1 MLIKIES
8 PVSLNISHLTDL
20 KKLGTF
26 MEDNNLKPNKSEIAR
41 QLGID
46 RRTVSKYMD
55 GFEKNKH
62 RNKPSKLDA
71 YYDTIHSLLSSQTQ
85 VFYYRSV
92 LYRFLCDNY
101 GMNVPEQTFYH
112 YLRRVPEFDAYFRKG
127 KKSAAMSNPIIRYE
141 TPPGEQAQ
149 FDWKESIPFVLAD
162 TGEVIYLHIL
172 VIVLG
177 HSRFRVFKPAICMN
191 RQILIHL
198 LTETFESIGGVP
210 KTLLTDNMKTVM
222 DVART
227 ATQKGKVND
236 TFEAFSK
243 DFGFRLM
250 PCVAASPQTK
260 GKVESQMKILDEIRA
275 YSVTLNLVEL
285 YELIERINIRVNNQ
299 ISQGTGRIPIL
310 EFDKEKDSLQ
320 PLPHES
326 VRNQYKIKTVQA
338 KVNTSAMI
346 TVKSNQYSVPSAYI
360 GKQIAYQVHD
370 SNLYVYFNTKLIAV
384 HAISEKKL
392 NYSSEHYEDILSF
405 KYIGKNSDEISQMAR
420 RNLDIIGGIYSHE

>member
-1 MLIKIES
+1 
-8 PVSLNISHLTDL
+8 
-20 KKLGTF
+20 
-26 MEDNNLKPNKSEIAR
+26 
-41 QLGID
+41 
-46 RRTVSKYMD
+46 
-55 GFEKNKH
+55 
-62 RNKPSKLDA
+62 
-71 YYDTIHSLLSSQTQ
+71 
-85 VFYYRSV
+85 
-92 LYRFLCDNY
+92 
-101 GMNVPEQTFYH
+101 
-112 YLRRVPEFDAYFRKG
+112 
-127 KKSAAMSNPIIRYE
+127 
-141 TPPGEQAQ
+141 
-149 FDWKESIPFVLAD
+149 
-162 TGEVIYLHIL
+162 
-172 VIVLG
+172 
-177 HSRFRVFKPAICMN
+177 
-191 RQILIHL
+191 
-198 LTETFESIGGVP
+198 
-210 KTLLTDNMKTVM
+210 
-222 DVART
+222 
-227 ATQKGKVND
+227 
-236 TFEAFSK
+236 
-243 DFGFRLM
+243 M

-275 YSVTLNLVEL
+275 YSGTLNLVEL